1 VVLLSVTVP
10 ALLAGFVTWLVAR
23 RWPRLDPVAPKVD
36 AGSPVVRAEVRK
48 HPGLRALL
56 RRELDPAT
64 ATSLVLTV
72 AIAALVVTVAAVGAL
87 LLMVNTHSGLA
98 KWDLAL
104 ARWGGDHTTPTAT
117 LWLRRLSMLGG
128 TIVVVPIA
136 VVVGAIEATRRKN
149 AAVLG
154 VIALAIGGQFVVANL
169 IKLLVGRPRPAIHQ
183 LTGFAGSSFPSGHSA
198 AAAVTYAVLAL
209 VLGRGRP
216 RWVRNILAGVAV
228 GLSVLVAG
236 TRVMLGVH
244 WFTDVLAGVTVGWA
258 WLAVC
263 SIAFGGRVLK
273 FGAPIEAAE
282 AVAATTPSLT

>member
-1 VVLLSVTVP
+1 
-10 ALLAGFVTWLVAR
+10 
-23 RWPRLDPVAPKVD
+23 
-36 AGSPVVRAEVRK
+36 
-48 HPGLRALL
+48 
-56 RRELDPAT
+56 
-64 ATSLVLTV
+64 
-72 AIAALVVTVAAVGAL
+72 
-87 LLMVNTHSGLA
+87 
-98 KWDLAL
+98 
-104 ARWGGDHTTPTAT
+104 
-117 LWLRRLSMLGG
+117 MLGG